1 MKASV
6 DEQWARYGRAL
17 IGSMSE
23 VLGETP
29 DDIHANLLETAD
41 YWLSVGLV
49 LGLREPEQ
57 AQQLLQV
64 IEAYEAER
72 GELVRDAKTLIGQVF
87 EWGAVGGSRRCPRR
101 PAWRTT
107 SRRSRPVIPAASR
120 AAPKTRSWGGPSVAP
135 ASGVCSF
142 ANPGLHHL

>member
-49 LGLREPEQ
+49 LGLRQPVQ
-57 AQQLLQV
+57 ARELLQV
-64 IEAYEAER
+64 IEAHEAER
-72 GELVRDAKTLIGQVF
+72 GELERDAAGLIGDVF
-87 EWGAVGGSRRCPRR
+87 R
-101 PAWRTT
+101 
-107 SRRSRPVIPAASR
+107 
-120 AAPKTRSWGGPSVAP
+120 
-135 ASGVCSF
+135 
-142 ANPGLHHL
+142 

>member
-29 DDIHANLLETAD
+29 DDIHADLLETAD

-49 LGLREPEQ
+49 LGLRQPVQ
-57 AQQLLQV
+57 ARELLQV
-64 IEAYEAER
+64 IEAHEAER
-72 GELVRDAKTLIGQVF
+72 GELERDAAGLIGDVF
-87 EWGAVGGSRRCPRR
+87 R
-101 PAWRTT
+101 
-107 SRRSRPVIPAASR
+107 
-120 AAPKTRSWGGPSVAP
+120 
-135 ASGVCSF
+135 
-142 ANPGLHHL
+142 

>member
-41 YWLSVGLV
+41 YWLSLGLV
-49 LGLREPEQ
+49 LGLREPTH

-64 IEAYEAER
+64 IEAHEAER
-72 GELVRDAKTLIGQVF
+72 GELERDASGLISEVF
-87 EWGAVGGSRRCPRR
+87 A
-101 PAWRTT
+101 
-107 SRRSRPVIPAASR
+107 
-120 AAPKTRSWGGPSVAP
+120 
-135 ASGVCSF
+135 
-142 ANPGLHHL
+142 